1 MISGSTGAVRYW
13 RCSCI
18 REFEMAVKI
27 KPSFHLAWADLA
39 LLYAEERNFRRYSS
53 VESSSDSCLFAR
65 GMFVIITII
74 SLFLRAEEIFQ
85 QCLLKLPECD
95 ESLSQAIHQRFGD
108 FHYHHKRNE
117 AQAIVHYTKVG

>member
-1 MISGSTGAVRYW
+1 MISGSTGEVRYW
-13 RCSCI
+13 RRCCI
-18 REFEMAVKI
+18 REFEIAVKI
-27 KPSFHLAWADLA
+27 KPTFHLAWADLA

-53 VESSSDSCLFAR
+53 VESSSDSCFFT
-65 GMFVIITII
+65 GCKFVIIMII

-95 ESLSQAIHQRFGD
+95 ESLSQAIHQRYGD